1 MKKIPLIIDCDPGVD
16 DAFAIILANSI
27 EKFDVLAITSVSG
40 NVDID
45 LTTKNALMITDLLNM
60 DCVVARGAE
69 EPLVKDNRMAFHTH
83 GNDGVG
89 GASRLFPSICHK
101 ELAEDNA
108 LTVLRDIL
116 INSKDKISIAAIGP
130 LTNIALLLKIYPE
143 VKEKIEVL
151 SIMGGAINHGNVT
164 PCSEF
169 NFYVD
174 PEAASIV
181 FASGVPII
189 MSGINLTVNA
199 TLTEDNIKEIKSAGS
214 KLAEIGVSM
223 IADYTSKDTAFHDP
237 CAILALSHPELFE
250 SEELYVQIDTRE
262 GLTRGMSYG
271 DYRRKN
277 TNRPNCKVLNKIKL
291 EEFRKIMVSA
301 FK

>member
-16 DAFAIILANSI
+16 DAFAIILANGI

-108 LTVLRDIL
+108 VPLQESLR
-116 INSKDKISIAAIGP
+116 SSSA
-130 LTNIALLLKIYPE
+130 
-143 VKEKIEVL
+143 
-151 SIMGGAINHGNVT
+151 
-164 PCSEF
+164 C
-169 NFYVD
+169 
-174 PEAASIV
+174 PEAFSTGAH
-181 FASGVPII
+181 
-189 MSGINLTVNA
+189 
-199 TLTEDNIKEIKSAGS
+199 NIF
-214 KLAEIGVSM
+214 LPV
-223 IADYTSKDTAFHDP
+223 
-237 CAILALSHPELFE
+237 
-250 SEELYVQIDTRE
+250 
-262 GLTRGMSYG
+262 
-271 DYRRKN
+271 RR
-277 TNRPNCKVLNKIKL
+277 
-291 EEFRKIMVSA
+291 
-301 FK
+301 